1 MSNNWNWRK
10 SITVLIFRFKMFPI
24 ETDKDIISAYSIL
37 KEIVKKAKISLSR
50 KLSDIIYIA
59 M

>member
-1 MSNNWNWRK
+1 
-10 SITVLIFRFKMFPI
+10 MFPI
-24 ETDKDIISAYSIL
+24 ETDKDKISAYSIL

>member
-1 MSNNWNWRK
+1 MF
-10 SITVLIFRFKMFPI
+10 LIK
-24 ETDKDIISAYSIL
+24 TDKDIISAYSIF
-37 KEIVKKAKISLSR
+37 KEIVKKAKKSLSR